1 MKLITQLLIA
11 GLLTFSFNLYASD
24 LEKEKRW
31 ADQVV
36 DAIIDGEA
44 VWLNDGKNNFLG
56 IYTEAEEDK
65 NRAVI
70 VMHGT
75 GIHPDWQ

>member
-44 VWLNDGKNNFLG
+44 VWLSL
-56 IYTEAEEDK
+56 
-65 NRAVI
+65 
-70 VMHGT
+70 
-75 GIHPDWQ
+75 